1 MSKIKQTK
9 IPMTL
14 TEDNVLKIAIEQ
26 EVIENEFK
34 WKLVREHDGLTKKS
48 KDIMWLEWNEDG
60 RGKDR
65 HSEPEVG
72 RSLLMSPFND
82 FFTWM
87 TTDITEILE
96 QEDNY
101 IKFKTRNS
109 TYELWHKDN

>member
-26 EVIENEFK
+26 EV
-34 WKLVREHDGLTKKS
+34 
-48 KDIMWLEWNEDG
+48 IMWLEWNEDG

>member
-9 IPMTL
+9 IPMLL
-14 TEDNVLKIAIEQ
+14 TKDNVFSIAIEQ
-26 EVIENEFK
+26 GLIEDQFN
-34 WKLVREHDGLTKKS
+34 WKLVRESDGLTKKS
-48 KDIMWLEWNEDG
+48 KDIMWLEWNETKNY
-60 RGKDR
+60 KDR

-82 FFTWM
+82 CFTWM

-101 IKFKTRNS
+101 IKFKTKNS
-109 TYELWHKDN
+109 TYTLWHKDN